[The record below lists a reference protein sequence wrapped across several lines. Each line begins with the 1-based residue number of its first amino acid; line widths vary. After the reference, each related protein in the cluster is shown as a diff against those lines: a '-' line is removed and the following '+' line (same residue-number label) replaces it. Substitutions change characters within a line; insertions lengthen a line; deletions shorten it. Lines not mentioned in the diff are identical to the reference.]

1 MRSSVAPRACTNR
14 SASFAGPLSRGQCE
28 TAFALRVIR
37 VARSTD
43 WRKLGP
49 ILCSSALRALLSRF
63 VSEGRG
69 VMRGLVIVCRDQFKI
84 LGSVVR
90 PVAVAMMNLLSP
102 TKATTEDRAHDHS
115 VFEVVS
121 PNAITLDPNFT
132 ITVRTDVSGH
142 ERILAN
148 RLVYARSGP

>member
-1 MRSSVAPRACTNR
+1 
-14 SASFAGPLSRGQCE
+14 
-28 TAFALRVIR
+28 
-37 VARSTD
+37 
-43 WRKLGP
+43 
-49 ILCSSALRALLSRF
+49 
-63 VSEGRG
+63 
-69 VMRGLVIVCRDQFKI
+69 MRGLVIVCRDQFKI

-121 PNAITLDPNFT
+121 PNAITLDTNFT

-148 RLVYARSGP
+148 RLVYARSCP